1 MLLVR
6 PGLRPRALLYASVR
20 PDHTPTWTH
29 TRLGSKRSAEALE
42 GMAAVSV
49 DGGRAWPPHTKPRQP
64 RRHRWCGG
72 RLRARRARPRCP
84 WTAAGPGR
92 ASRRRAERRSRRG
105 RRAGGP
111 PPTGTYSDPARR
123 SGNRRPGTPATPQ
136 ATPTRPPGH
145 AKGAGTEVPAPH
157 SATTSSRLR
166 LNQAQPWRRRRI
178 HRRRPP
184 AAAAPRPAVPT
195 RPSKPV
201 RARRCARLVLGF
213 VAGAS
218 GAT

>member
-1 MLLVR
+1 MRRAWPRYPWATAVPER
-6 PGLRPRALLYASVR
+6 HTQRHSAAGAEGAGEPGGMAAVSVGGAG
-20 PDHTPTWTH
+20 PGHHTQRH
-29 TRLGSKRSAEALE
+29 SAAGAE

-49 DGGRAWPPHTKPRQP
+49 GGGRAWPGFEPT
-64 RRHRWCGG
+64 
-72 RLRARRARPRCP
+72 
-84 WTAAGPGR
+84 
-92 ASRRRAERRSRRG
+92 RRAEGSQRG

-111 PPTGTYSDPARR
+111 PPTDTYSDPARR
-123 SGNRRPGTPATPQ
+123 RPGTPAV
-136 ATPTRPPGH
+136 PPGH

>member
-1 MLLVR
+1 M
-6 PGLRPRALLYASVR
+6 
-20 PDHTPTWTH
+20 
-29 TRLGSKRSAEALE
+29 E

-49 DGGRAWPPHTKPRQP
+49 GGGRAWPPHTTTQRAGVKGAAGPGGDGRGVRGRRQGLATTHNDTAP
-64 RRHRWCGG
+64 PVW
-72 RLRARRARPRCP
+72 RAWSRCP
-84 WTAAGPGR
+84 WAAAGPGR
-92 ASRRRAERRSRRG
+92 HTQQHSAAGVEGVAAVSVGGGRAWPGFETTRRAEGSRRG

-123 SGNRRPGTPATPQ
+123 RPGAPA
-136 ATPTRPPGH
+136 APPGH

-195 RPSKPV
+195 RLSKPV